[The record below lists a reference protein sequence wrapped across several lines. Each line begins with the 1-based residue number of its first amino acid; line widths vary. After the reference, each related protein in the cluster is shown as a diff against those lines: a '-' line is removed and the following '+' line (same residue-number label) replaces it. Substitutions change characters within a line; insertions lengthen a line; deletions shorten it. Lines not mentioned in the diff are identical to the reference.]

1 MAGYGFR
8 VQAVG
13 ARSLCAFEA
22 QGALPA
28 PPGASFGDRSE
39 SCGCLEMRLER
50 FELWSRHWRFLF
62 CGSARAACPTG
73 DDAALMALPGWC
85 ALQCGSRTT
94 AGWGGGLLKS
104 VGEVRWTSRTVLL
117 LLTDYP
123 IFERT
128 KCRTTKSSAG

>member
-1 MAGYGFR
+1 MALVMAGCGFR

-28 PPGASFGDRSE
+28 PLGTSFEDRSE
-39 SCGCLEMRLER
+39 SCGCWEMRLER

-73 DDAALMALPGWC
+73 DDAALMALPCWRAFQHVSGTNMC
-85 ALQCGSRTT
+85 R
-94 AGWGGGLLKS
+94 GGGLFKS
-104 VGEVRWTSRTVLL
+104 DALVR
-117 LLTDYP
+117 
-123 IFERT
+123 
-128 KCRTTKSSAG
+128 